1 MEKAGLI
8 TLIVISI
15 ILSFLSIVH
24 IIRRAISAPTI
35 FIHINCLFGALII
48 LSLSILDI
56 LRVEKV
62 VEFTKD
68 FSSIYFLST
77 SITLILSCY
86 ILLQVGINFYQDYS
100 FIKNILM
107 FAPIVVT
114 MGVFSLSVLTAI
126 RILLSEDFKL
136 SQSEINLKNIT
147 FILSSISGL
156 LSFIYGIIPLFSIRY
171 QTRLRPQQT
180 AISIVHFF
188 IVATFFIAHFIVYAI
203 VTFKGPIL
211 DMNYNSIQNMILI
224 LIFPGCLFAPPRSM
238 VKFIKRRFLGVEE
251 LDIGGDYRPNML
263 PDNYTSRNI
272 IFNMENYANRNIIN
286 NNNINNINNVDDD
299 DNDITL
305 NRKVYRLSKSL
316 PPLPPQISSSPVTI
330 SSPTPPPRSTPNSA
344 SPRRNES
351 PNPYSRI
358 QIHGR
363 SQSHTL
369 FRSPYQF
376 QTHKR
381 SNTTNTVNSLNS
393 IDSDTSFY
401 LAKFFNYPTNDS
413 QEPKFILDVLIAAD
427 ELNFFEII
435 DYLQDIFLKQTQNS
449 IQRYFTHFYD
459 VTSQYSNFTKLRKY
473 VKNIVT
479 ELPHIIFRADDF
491 IGLDKETL
499 LYLVKRVD
507 IVIDEIEIWDC
518 ILKWC
523 MAKSNLKNKDIKDW
537 NIDDFYCLGKS
548 LEPFLPHI
556 KFEYI
561 TKQDYSIKI
570 KPFKQSFDQNTHLEE
585 VEESD
590 SFDIIKKRKSREIL
604 ETQLGLL
611 QSCRHHIQEQIQI
624 DTETRIKKS
633 KVNELFDSMKRRNIY
648 LLYIPIDI
656 KKYLQNLLRENI
668 EICVRIDVRNLLSN
682 RGDKNDAVVYQD
694 EDAMIIYEQSF
705 GANGIRHN
713 ALFLNLDEMN
723 CKIPTTFTD
732 RWLLVKIV
740 NIGVYLKALLMER

>member
-401 LAKFFNYPTNDS
+401 LAKFFNYPTNGSSSKKNNNNNNDNNN
-413 QEPKFILDVLIAAD
+413 INININNL
-427 ELNFFEII
+427 
-435 DYLQDIFLKQTQNS
+435 
-449 IQRYFTHFYD
+449 
-459 VTSQYSNFTKLRKY
+459 TS
-473 VKNIVT
+473 
-479 ELPHIIFRADDF
+479 
-491 IGLDKETL
+491 
-499 LYLVKRVD
+499 
-507 IVIDEIEIWDC
+507 
-518 ILKWC
+518 
-523 MAKSNLKNKDIKDW
+523 
-537 NIDDFYCLGKS
+537 
-548 LEPFLPHI
+548 
-556 KFEYI
+556 
-561 TKQDYSIKI
+561 
-570 KPFKQSFDQNTHLEE
+570 
-585 VEESD
+585 
-590 SFDIIKKRKSREIL
+590 
-604 ETQLGLL
+604 
-611 QSCRHHIQEQIQI
+611 
-624 DTETRIKKS
+624 
-633 KVNELFDSMKRRNIY
+633 RR
-648 LLYIPIDI
+648 
-656 KKYLQNLLRENI
+656 
-668 EICVRIDVRNLLSN
+668 
-682 RGDKNDAVVYQD
+682 
-694 EDAMIIYEQSF
+694 
-705 GANGIRHN
+705 
-713 ALFLNLDEMN
+713 
-723 CKIPTTFTD
+723 
-732 RWLLVKIV
+732 
-740 NIGVYLKALLMER
+740 